1 MKALLNWMSWR
12 WSPLPGKMDL
22 SHLQIRYSPQNADQ
36 IILEKYELNENF
48 NKLTIVKDCVGV
60 PVSELTQ

>member
-1 MKALLNWMSWR
+1 MSCRGGVLYQAR
-12 WSPLPGKMDL
+12 WICLTFKYVTRPKCRSN
-22 SHLQIRYSPQNADQ
+22 Y
-36 IILEKYELNENF
+36 LEKYELNENF